1 MSCCAEG
8 PFIAFVVI
16 TDLHLPV
23 PAHFGSNLSSVFV
36 DLDLLDLLL
45 ELCLQESDS
54 VHVHVLWWGYCS
66 IALSENTQAAALHW
80 EWEPSGQ
87 TWLFE
92 RLASLGS
99 DCSTSVSVF
108 LNNYS
113 VFYQSHQPVCLSLCW
128 TQDLCWHLIVKGLPL
143 PSLKL
148 SAVHFLATA
157 SDFSFFHL
165 I

>member
-8 PFIAFVVI
+8 PFIAYVVI

-99 DCSTSVSVF
+99 DCYCSFCVVDCCID
-108 LNNYS
+108 NMIIIM
-113 VFYQSHQPVCLSLCW
+113 LSLMTEIPLLVTSLHPSAACK
-128 TQDLCWHLIVKGLPL
+128 TLMKMAAIDLHCCV
-143 PSLKL
+143 
-148 SAVHFLATA
+148 TA
-157 SDFSFFHL
+157 QPQSVYFE
-165 I
+165 